1 MAAIKQRRPGKYSIA
16 NHSIGQSGT
25 FSRQQQQTSRHTQQ
39 NYRTS
44 KPASFEV
51 DFTLCRSNVKTAYN
65 SNYPK
70 SWLLLLRMVDRDQT
84 NMKLEKKNTFGGS
97 GGPQGAILG

>member
-1 MAAIKQRRPGKYSIA
+1 MIILWMNTILYKQGRI
-16 NHSIGQSGT
+16 
-25 FSRQQQQTSRHTQQ
+25 
-39 NYRTS
+39 
-44 KPASFEV
+44 
-51 DFTLCRSNVKTAYN
+51 TLCRSNVKTAYN